1 MKKKLPG
8 FICLPVLFILV
19 FSLQTFAQS
28 PVTVTGKVTD
38 QETGEPLVG
47 VNILQQG
54 TLNGT
59 ITNFD
64 GQFTLKVNDQ
74 PPFTLIFSS
83 VGYQRKPVEI
93 SSISQADNLKVT
105 LSEAY
110 IMRDEVVVSASRVEE
125 SILESPVTIEKM
137 GILDIRQTASDNYY
151 KAIGNLKGVDV
162 SSSSINFQIINARGF
177 NSTGNTRF
185 MQLIDGMDTQA
196 PALNFPIGNL
206 NGPSELDVES
216 VELIPG
222 ASSALYGPNAFN
234 GVLLINSK
242 SPFMYQG
249 LSAMAKIGVNHI
261 GNTGA
266 DPAPMYE
273 GSIRY
278 AKAFNNRVAFKVNFS
293 YSQAE
298 DWHGT
303 NFDDLATQRQ
313 PDSFTFNPGADLVHT
328 YGDAAAVPLPLV
340 GFSLESTI
348 RNMGLGDYMGDIP
361 NTVVA
366 RTPYEEQYLVD
377 YGAENFKANAA
388 LHYRLTD
395 RLEAIY
401 NFNYGYGTSVY
412 TGANRYSLKNF
423 NISQHKLELR
433 GTNFFLRG
441 YTTQERSGDSYIADF
456 SALLINREWAL
467 ANAGLLNPATGET
480 EPGVNLSQGDGI
492 WFGTYTLNYLGYL
505 AGNGIAPGAANP
517 QQQMSAH
524 QAARNAADAGRYAP
538 GSPEFNRAKERYQ
551 GNVIPNGSKFDDATN
566 LYHFEGQY
574 DLASEIDF
582 LDVQVGGSYR
592 LFELNSNGTIF
603 ADSAGNDI
611 TIAEYGG
618 YVQASKKVLEDK
630 LKLIGSLRY
639 DKNENFEGQFNPRI
653 AAVYTVADDHNF
665 RLSYQTGFRIPT
677 TQAQHI
683 NLNVGAF
690 RILGGLP
697 QYAEAYN
704 VYDNA
709 YNMDA
714 VNQFISSVADAGTT
728 SAVLNPTLLQQLETG
743 RVLSLDPVIP
753 EKVRSYEI
761 GYKSLINNKL
771 DIDLVYYYNQYQDF
785 IALTQVRKAAGDIS
799 VNPINALTLLSG
811 NPDNTFQVYTNMDRQ
826 VSSQG
831 AALGLNYGLPKGYTI
846 GGNYNWNKFNDN
858 LGEGFLND
866 FNTPEHKVNLMF
878 GNRKLL
884 DKLGFNVTWRW
895 QDAFMWESS
904 FAIGKVESFQTV
916 DAQLS
921 YKFDNLKTI
930 LKVGGSNIFNNK
942 YTFNYGGPTI
952 AGIYYVSLT
961 FDELLN

>member
-1 MKKKLPG
+1 MKNKLPR
-8 FICLPVLFILV
+8 FVCLSVLFMLA
-19 FSLQTFAQS
+19 FSLQSFAQD
-28 PVTVTGKVTD
+28 PVTVTGRVTD
-38 QETGEPLVG
+38 GETGEPLVG
-47 VNILQQG
+47 VNILRQG
-54 TLNGT
+54 TFNGT
-59 ITNFD
+59 ITNLD
-64 GQFTLKVNDQ
+64 GRFKLEVNAQ
-74 PPFTLIFSS
+74 PPFTLLFSS
-83 VGYQRKPVEI
+83 VGYQRKEI
-93 SSISQADNLKVT
+93 VVNSTGEADNLDVT
-105 LSEAY
+105 LNESY
-110 IMRDEVVVSASRVEE
+110 ILRDEVVVSASRVEE
-125 SILESPVTIEKM
+125 NILESPVTIEKM
-137 GILDIRQTASDNYY
+137 GILDIRQTAADNYY

-185 MQLIDGMDTQA
+185 VQLIDGMDTQA

-249 LSAMAKIGVNHI
+249 LSAMAKLGVNHI

-266 DPAPMYE
+266 DPSPMYE

-278 AKAFNNRVAFKVNFS
+278 AKAFNNKVAFKVNFS
-293 YSQAE
+293 YSQGE

-303 NFDDLATQRQ
+303 NFDDVATQRQ
-313 PDSFTFNPGADLVHT
+313 PANFSFNPGADLVHA

-340 GFSLESTI
+340 GFSIENTI
-348 RNMGLGDYMGDIP
+348 RQMGLGDYIGDIP
-361 NTVVA
+361 NTVVS
-366 RTPYEEQYLVD
+366 RTPYEEKYLVD

-388 LHYRLTD
+388 LHYRVTD

-412 TGANRYSLKNF
+412 TGANRYSLNKF

-433 GTNFFLRG
+433 GTNYFIRG

-467 ANAGLLNPATGET
+467 ANAGLLNPDSGEPA
-480 EPGVNLSQGDGI
+480 PGVNLSQGDGI

-505 AGNGIAPGAANP
+505 AGNGIAPGAANA
-517 QQQMSAH
+517 QQQMAAH

-566 LYHFEGQY
+566 LYHAEGQY
-574 DLASEIDF
+574 DFAEDIDF
-582 LDVQVGGSYR
+582 VDLQVGGSYR

-611 TIAEYGG
+611 TISEYGA
-618 YVQASKKVLEDK
+618 YVQASKKVLDDR
-630 LKLIGSLRY
+630 LKLIGSVRY

-653 AAVYTVADDHNF
+653 AAVVTVAENHNF
-665 RLSYQTGFRIPT
+665 RLSYQTGFRIPA

-690 RILGGLP
+690 RIIGGLP
-697 QYAEAYN
+697 QYAAAYN
-704 VYDNA
+704 AYDNA
-709 YNMDA
+709 YNLDA
-714 VNQFISSVADAGTT
+714 VNEFIAAVAEAGTS
-728 SAVLNPTLLQQLETG
+728 SAVLNPALLQKLEQG
-743 RVLSLDPVIP
+743 RVLSLNPVMP
-753 EKVRSYEI
+753 ERVRSYEV
-761 GYKSLINNKL
+761 GYKSLIGNKL
-771 DIDLVYYYNQYQDF
+771 DFDLVYYYNQYEDF
-785 IALTQVRKAAGDIS
+785 IAQTMVRKAAGDIS

-811 NPDNTFQVYTNMDRQ
+811 NQDNTFAINTNIDRK

-831 AALGLNYGLPKGYTI
+831 MALGLNYGLPKGYNI
-846 GGNYNWNKFNDN
+846 GGNYNWNKFNADF
-858 LGEGFLND
+858 GEGFLND
-866 FNTPEHKVNLMF
+866 FNTPEHKVNLSF

-884 DKLGFNVTWRW
+884 DNLGFNITWRW
-895 QDAFMWESS
+895 QDDFMWESS
-904 FAIGKVESFQTV
+904 FAVGRVESFRTV
-916 DAQLS
+916 DAQIS
-921 YKFDNLKTI
+921 YKFDTLKSV
-930 LKVGGSNIFNNK
+930 LKIGGSNIFNNI
-942 YTFNYGGPTI
+942 YTFNYGGPSI
-952 AGIYYVSLT
+952 GSIFYVSLT
-961 FDELLN
+961 YDELLN